1 MGKILVSGSL
11 NNFDIKIKKFL
22 DSFSKESF
30 DNPKIW
36 EAKIWSFFSDEAF
49 IFYVGTIQK
58 SEKNLDL
65 IGETVVEHY
74 MSFLKSNIMH
84 LDFNLLFKKFIDI
97 NQFIKHGGDIFEYY
111 LFFFMVN
118 FSIRQMYTKRID
130 GEDSN
135 YKNFSTCITIQNWI
149 LGKEEN
155 KLYQR
160 VWIIKPDN
168 TITYPDKK
176 YWEYVDD
183 IISKEVKKI
192 INPDKNTN
200 IKKRDPIESRLRHE
214 VFKRDGYKCLE
225 CGKTKE
231 NTTLHVDHITPV
243 SQGGTDEL
251 DNLQTLCQAC
261 NLAKSNRKWEA
272 GDINEKGR

>member
-30 DNPKIW
+30 DKPKIW
-36 EAKIWSFFSDEAF
+36 EGKIWKFFSDESF
-49 IFYVGTIQK
+49 VFYLGTIQK
-58 SEKNLDL
+58 TEKNLDL
-65 IGETVVEHY
+65 MGEAVVDHY

-84 LDFNLLFKKFIDI
+84 LDFNFLFKKFIDI
-97 NQFIKHGGDIFEYY
+97 HQFIKHGGDISEYY
-111 LFFFMVN
+111 RFFFMVN
-118 FSIRQMYTKRID
+118 FCIRQMYTKRTD
-130 GEDSN
+130 SEDSN

-176 YWEYVDD
+176 YWEHVDD
-183 IISKEVKKI
+183 IISKEAQKI
-192 INPDKNTN
+192 VNQDKNTN

-261 NLAKSNRKWEA
+261 NLAKCNRKWEA
-272 GDINEKGR
+272 GDINGKER